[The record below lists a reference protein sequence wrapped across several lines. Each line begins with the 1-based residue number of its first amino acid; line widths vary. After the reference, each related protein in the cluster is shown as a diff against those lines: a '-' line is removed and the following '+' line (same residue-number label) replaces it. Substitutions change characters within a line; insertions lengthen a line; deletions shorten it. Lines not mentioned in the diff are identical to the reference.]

1 MIVFIREVNLIR
13 LGYMEEDQIVFIH
26 KVIITEDIQQFN
38 TSTITFPQNQWVKI
52 STCLDFSPPGGIT
65 KVWQNDILVSSS
77 NIQGTCGVLEQVHLG
92 LYASPTLSSGTI
104 YNDSVLIKEVTSCQ

>member
-1 MIVFIREVNLIR
+1 MIVFTMEVSLIR
-13 LGYMEEDQIVFIH
+13 LGYMKEDQTVYIHRIV
-26 KVIITEDIQQFN
+26 ITEDIQQFN

-52 STCLDFSPPGGIT
+52 STCLDFSPAGGIT
-65 KVWQNDILVSSS
+65 KVGQNDILVSSA